1 MVEHL
6 VAAALLDDPAVDH
19 KHHLVGHLA
28 GKANL
33 MGDHHQGGARSRQLL
48 DDIQYLAHQLG
59 IQRRGGFIKQDHPR
73 VQRQRPGNGD
83 TLLLA
88 AGEMPRPGVGFIAQ
102 SDDVQQL
109 IGAGNGLFARDL
121 AGGRSAL
128 LSGSPAPSGAETG

>member
-19 KHHLVGHLA
+19 KHHRSATSRAKPISWVTTTE
-28 GKANL
+28 
-33 MGDHHQGGARSRQLL
+33 GGARSRQLF
-48 DDIQYLAHQLG
+48 DHIQYLAHQLG

-88 AGEMPRPGVGFIAQ
+88 AGEMP
-102 SDDVQQL
+102 
-109 IGAGNGLFARDL
+109 
-121 AGGRSAL
+121 
-128 LSGSPAPSGAETG
+128 

>member
-33 MGDHHQGGARSRQLL
+33 MGDHHQGGARSRQLF
-48 DDIQYLAHQLG
+48 DHIQYLAHQLG
-59 IQRRGGFIKQDHPR
+59 IQRRSGFIKQDHPR

-88 AGEMPRPGVGFIAQ
+88 AGEMP
-102 SDDVQQL
+102 
-109 IGAGNGLFARDL
+109 
-121 AGGRSAL
+121 
-128 LSGSPAPSGAETG
+128 

>member
-28 GKANL
+28 GKAISWVTTTRVVPDRASFL
-33 MGDHHQGGARSRQLL
+33 IH
-48 DDIQYLAHQLG
+48 IQHLAHQLR
-59 IQRRGGFIKQDHPR
+59 IQRRSGLIKQDHPR

-102 SDDVQQL
+102 SDDVQQF
-109 IGAGNGLFARDL
+109 IGTGNGLFARDL
-121 AGGRSAL
+121 LVGDRRL
-128 LSGSPAPSGAETG
+128 YQVLQHRQVRKQV